1 MRQGGRNMTEK
12 RFRKNIASLD
22 EVFAFLEEEFG
33 RHGPDPAAAYALT
46 LAVEE
51 FFTNFVKYNP
61 ESERDV
67 TVGVG
72 LEGDALAVRLV
83 ADDVNSF
90 DVTATGPVDVSL
102 SLEDRTPGGLGIH
115 LSRHMLDDVRY
126 EYADRR
132 STITL
137 IKRLRT

>member
-1 MRQGGRNMTEK
+1 MEK
-12 RFRKNIASLD
+12 DFRKSVAALD
-22 EVFAFLEEEFG
+22 EVFAFLDGEFA
-33 RHGPDPAAAYALT
+33 RHAPDPATSYALT

-61 ESERDV
+61 ESDRDV
-67 TVGVG
+67 TVGVR
-72 LEGDALAVRLV
+72 LEGEALVVYLV
-83 ADDVNSF
+83 ARDVNSF

-102 SLEDRTPGGLGIH
+102 SLEERTPGGLGIH

-126 EYADRR
+126 AYEDRR

-137 IKRLRT
+137 VKRLRQ

>member
-1 MRQGGRNMTEK
+1 MERNFK
-12 RFRKNIASLD
+12 KAIASLD
-22 EVFAFLEEEFG
+22 EVFVFLDGEFA
-33 RHGPDPAAAYALT
+33 RHAPDPAAAYALT

-61 ESERDV
+61 ESDRDI
-67 TVGVG
+67 TVGV
-72 LEGDALAVRLV
+72 LVEGETLIVRLI
-83 ADDVNSF
+83 AHGVNSF

-102 SLEDRTPGGLGIH
+102 SLEERTPGGLGIH

-126 EYADRR
+126 EYEDRR

-137 IKRLRT
+137 VKRLRP

>member
-1 MRQGGRNMTEK
+1 MERSFK
-12 RFRKNIASLD
+12 KSIASL
-22 EVFAFLEEEFG
+22 EEMFAFLDEEFA
-33 RHGPDPAAAYALT
+33 RYDPDPAAAYALT

-61 ESERDV
+61 ESDRDIAV
-67 TVGVG
+67 DVL
-72 LEGDALAVRLV
+72 LEGESLV
-83 ADDVNSF
+83 VHLIARGVDPF
-90 DVTATGPVDVSL
+90 DVTAAGPADVSL
-102 SLEDRTPGGLGIH
+102 ALEDRTPGGLGIH

-137 IKRLRT
+137 VKRLRT

>member
-1 MRQGGRNMTEK
+1 MERNFKKT
-12 RFRKNIASLD
+12 IASLD
-22 EVFAFLEEEFG
+22 EVFTFLEGELA
-33 RHGPDPAAAYALT
+33 RHGPDPATAYALT

-61 ESERDV
+61 ESDRDV
-67 TVGVG
+67 TVGVR
-72 LEGDALAVRLV
+72 LEGDALLVYLV
-83 ADDVNSF
+83 ARDVNAF

-102 SLEDRTPGGLGIH
+102 SLEERTPGGLGIH

-126 EYADRR
+126 DYADRR

-137 IKRLRT
+137 VKRLRQ

>member
-1 MRQGGRNMTEK
+1 MERDFK
-12 RFRKNIASLD
+12 KDIASLD
-22 EVFAFLEEEFG
+22 EVFAFLDAEFA
-33 RHGPDPAAAYALT
+33 RYDPDPAATYALA

-61 ESERDV
+61 ESDRDV
-67 TVGVG
+67 TVGVR
-72 LEGDALAVRLV
+72 LEGDALTVRLV
-83 ADDVNSF
+83 AHDVNAF

-102 SLEDRTPGGLGIH
+102 SLEERTPGGLGIH

-126 EYADRR
+126 DYTDRR

-137 IKRLRT
+137 VKRLRP

>member
-1 MRQGGRNMTEK
+1 MERQ
-12 RFRKNIASLD
+12 FRKSIDSLD
-22 EVFAFLEEEFG
+22 QVFAFLDEEFG
-33 RHGPDPAAAYALT
+33 RHDPDPTAVYALT

-61 ESERDV
+61 ESDRDV

-72 LEGDALAVRLV
+72 LEGEALAVRLI
-83 ADDVNSF
+83 AHDVNSF
-90 DVTATGPVDVSL
+90 DVTATGPVDL
-102 SLEDRTPGGLGIH
+102 TLALEERKPGGLGIH

-137 IKRLRT
+137 IKRLRS

>member
-1 MRQGGRNMTEK
+1 MERD
-12 RFRKNIASLD
+12 FRKSVTALD
-22 EVFAFLEEEFG
+22 EVFAFLEGEFAL
-33 RHGPDPAAAYALT
+33 HCPEPATSYALT

-61 ESERDV
+61 ESDRDV
-67 TVGVG
+67 TVGVR
-72 LEGDALAVRLV
+72 LEGESLVVYLV
-83 ADDVNSF
+83 AHDVNSF

-102 SLEDRTPGGLGIH
+102 SLDERKPGGLGIH

-126 EYADRR
+126 DYEDRR

-137 IKRLRT
+137 VKRLRQ

>member
-1 MRQGGRNMTEK
+1 MERN
-12 RFRKNIASLD
+12 FRKTVASLD
-22 EVFAFLEEEFG
+22 EVFAFLDEEFA

-61 ESERDV
+61 ESDRDV
-67 TVGVG
+67 TVGVL
-72 LEGDALAVRLV
+72 LEGESLIVRLIAYGV
-83 ADDVNSF
+83 DAF

-102 SLEDRTPGGLGIH
+102 SLEERTPGGLGIH

-126 EYADRR
+126 EYEDRR

-137 IKRLRT
+137 VKRLRP

>member
-1 MRQGGRNMTEK
+1 MERNFKKT
-12 RFRKNIASLD
+12 IASLD
-22 EVFAFLEEEFG
+22 EVFTFLEGEFA
-33 RHGPDPAAAYALT
+33 RHGPDPETAYALT

-61 ESERDV
+61 ESDHDV
-67 TVGVG
+67 TLGV
-72 LEGDALAVRLV
+72 LVEGEALVVRLV
-83 ADDVNSF
+83 AHDVNPF

-102 SLEDRTPGGLGIH
+102 SLDERTPGGLGIH

-126 EYADRR
+126 EYGERR

-137 IKRLRT
+137 VKRLRP

>member
-1 MRQGGRNMTEK
+1 MERNFKKAVT
-12 RFRKNIASLD
+12 SLE
-22 EVFAFLEEEFG
+22 EVFAFLDEEFA

-61 ESERDV
+61 ESDRDV
-67 TVGVG
+67 TVGVR
-72 LEGDALAVRLV
+72 LEGDALTVHLV
-83 ADDVNSF
+83 AHDVNAF

-102 SLEDRTPGGLGIH
+102 SLEERKPGGLGIH

-126 EYADRR
+126 DYESRR

-137 IKRLRT
+137 VKRLRP

>member
-1 MRQGGRNMTEK
+1 MERN
-12 RFRKNIASLD
+12 FRKTIASLE
-22 EVFAFLEEEFG
+22 EVFAFLEGEFA
-33 RHGPDPAAAYALT
+33 RHGPDPATAYALT

-61 ESERDV
+61 ESDRDV
-67 TVGVG
+67 TLGVMV
-72 LEGDALAVRLV
+72 EGEALVVRLV
-83 ADDVNSF
+83 AHGVNPF

-102 SLEDRTPGGLGIH
+102 SLDERTPGGLGIH

-126 EYADRR
+126 EYGDRR

-137 IKRLRT
+137 VKRLRP

>member
-1 MRQGGRNMTEK
+1 MERNFK
-12 RFRKNIASLD
+12 KQISSLD
-22 EVFAFLEEEFG
+22 EVFTFLDEEFA
-33 RHGPDPAAAYALT
+33 RHGPDPASAYAMT

-61 ESERDV
+61 ESHHDV
-67 TVGVG
+67 TVGVETDG
-72 LEGDALAVRLV
+72 EALIVRLV
-83 ADDVNSF
+83 AYDVNSF

-102 SLEDRTPGGLGIH
+102 SLEERTPGGLGIH

-126 EYADRR
+126 EYGDRR

-137 IKRLRT
+137 VKRLRP

>member
-1 MRQGGRNMTEK
+1 MERNFKKAVT
-12 RFRKNIASLD
+12 SLD
-22 EVFAFLEEEFG
+22 EIFAFLDEEFA
-33 RHGPDPAAAYALT
+33 RHGPDPTTAYALT

-61 ESERDV
+61 ESDHDV
-67 TVGVG
+67 TVGVR
-72 LEGDALAVRLV
+72 LEGDALTVHLV
-83 ADDVNSF
+83 AHDVNAF

-102 SLEDRTPGGLGIH
+102 SLEERTPGGLGIH

-126 EYADRR
+126 NYESRR

-137 IKRLRT
+137 VKRLRP